1 MNPKRQRRRRPGP
14 PSGSSR
20 GGSASEEDDEC
31 CLKSGPLELEFLVNT
46 SRNYMF
52 FVVFDAGFE
61 KMLVHVYTNSVR
73 KSESLKWAVYG
84 GYEVIQIPFSTN

>member
-1 MNPKRQRRRRPGP
+1 MLPKIRA
-14 PSGSSR
+14 SR
-20 GGSASEEDDEC
+20 TGVFGKYEQ
-31 CLKSGPLELEFLVNT
+31 ELHV
-46 SRNYMF
+46 